1 MLACLA
7 GLLVSVILWVLAPR
21 SQNYHHAANGRSG
34 PIIAGVGALVAG
46 AAPALI
52 NFFQHSFRFHDL
64 RHTCVSLLIA
74 AGANP
79 KEIQQRMGH
88 SSIQITMDL
97 YGYLFPDAS
106 DRLADVLD
114 ATHDAALVPS
124 DNVQTLRAPG
134 S

>member
-1 MLACLA
+1 M
-7 GLLVSVILWVLAPR
+7 P
-21 SQNYHHAANGRSG
+21 
-34 PIIAGVGALVAG
+34 GALPEAK
-46 AAPALI
+46 
-52 NFFQHSFRFHDL
+52 HSFRFHDL

-97 YGYLFPDAS
+97 YGHLFPDAG

-114 ATHDAALVPS
+114 ATHAAALVPS
-124 DNVQTLRAPG
+124 DNLQTLRAPG